1 MVNFMKNII
10 NKLKKET
17 NSNSFIVYR
26 KKHLLYKSIY
36 IIFNETLIS
45 SDTVSDFII
54 RSLNKIKI
62 PTYQNIINRI
72 SNFKYKEISTYE
84 DITYYLNSGFTII
97 LVSKN
102 KYLALET
109 RKNLTRSISTPITEN
124 TPRGALDS
132 FTENIEINV
141 GLIKRRIKSNDLWIK
156 NYRLGKY
163 TDTSVAMLYIKS
175 IAKEELVDK
184 VDKLINNI
192 NIDGLVA
199 AGMLRNL
206 IEKENKNAFPNALS
220 AEKPY
225 TATRYLLMGN
235 IVILVD
241 NDPFAIIL
249 PITLNDNFISEE
261 DDYNK
266 SINVS
271 VTRLIRYLTFVITIL
286 TPSVYLA
293 LTTYNQE
300 IIPINL
306 LISIAAQRENVPF
319 PAFIECIFMIIAFEI
334 LRESDLKLPSFASSA
349 ISIVGALIL
358 GEAAVN
364 AGIVSP
370 IMIIVVAITAIS
382 SLTFVEPEFNNAL
395 RIKRLVFMLGASILG
410 IYGILLVSILFL
422 INLSSYNFLGLPYL
436 SPFAPPDKGRIK
448 DSIIK
453 FPTIKIRKRNP
464 ILTNN
469 ITKNASIPP
478 HSTNENES
486 TIKQKNT
493 NKESNKESI
502 KEPIYEKEN

>member
-1 MVNFMKNII
+1 MKNII
-10 NKLKKET
+10 YKLKKDT
-17 NSNSFIVYR
+17 NYQDNIIYR
-26 KKHLLYKSIY
+26 KKTILIKTIY
-36 IIFNETLIS
+36 IIFNETLTS
-45 SDTVSDFII
+45 SDNISDFII
-54 RSLNKIKI
+54 RSLNKINI
-62 PTYQNIINRI
+62 PTYHNIINKI
-72 SNFKYKEISTYE
+72 SNFKYKEINTYK
-84 DITYYLNSGFTII
+84 DLIYYLNSGFTII
-97 LVSKN
+97 LYSKN
-102 KYLALET
+102 KYIALET
-109 RKNLTRSISTPITEN
+109 KKNLSRSISTPTTEN

-132 FTENIEINV
+132 FTENIETNI

-163 TDTSVAMLYIKS
+163 TDTSVALLYIKS

-184 VDKLINNI
+184 IDKLIKNI

-199 AGMLRNL
+199 SGMLRNL

-225 TATRYLLMGN
+225 TATRYLLLGN
-235 IVILVD
+235 VILLVD

-249 PITLNDNFISEE
+249 PLTLNDNFISEE

-271 VTRLIRYLTFVITIL
+271 ITRIIRYLTFAITLL
-286 TPSVYLA
+286 TPAIYLA

-300 IIPINL
+300 IIPTSL

-319 PAFIECIFMIIAFEI
+319 PAFIECLFMIIAFEI

-382 SLTFVEPEFNNAL
+382 SLIFVEPEFNNAL
-395 RIKRLVFMLGASILG
+395 RIKRLIFMLGASILG
-410 IYGILLVSILFL
+410 IYGVLLVSILFL

-436 SPFAPPDKGRIK
+436 SPFAPPNIPRLK

-453 FPTIKIRKRNP
+453 FPTVKIRKRNP

-469 ITKNASIPP
+469 ITKNTSIIP
-478 HSTNENES
+478 HSTKES
-486 TIKQKNT
+486 T
-493 NKESNKESI
+493 
-502 KEPIYEKEN
+502 YEKD

>member
-1 MVNFMKNII
+1 MNDII
-10 NKLKKET
+10 NKLKEDT
-17 NSNSFIVYR
+17 NYQDKIIYR
-26 KKHLLYKSIY
+26 KKTIFIKTIY
-36 IIFNETLIS
+36 IIFNETLTS
-45 SDTVSDFII
+45 SDSISNFII
-54 RSLNKIKI
+54 RSLNKINI
-62 PTYQNIINRI
+62 PTYHNIINKI
-72 SNFKYKEISTYE
+72 SNFKYKEINTYK
-84 DITYYLNSGFTII
+84 DLIYYLNSGFTII
-97 LVSKN
+97 LYSKN
-102 KYLALET
+102 KYIALET
-109 RKNLTRSISTPITEN
+109 KKNLSRSISTPTTEN

-132 FTENIEINV
+132 FTENIETNI

-163 TDTSVAMLYIKS
+163 TDTSVALLYIKS

-184 VDKLINNI
+184 IDKLINNI

-199 AGMLRNL
+199 SGMLRNL
-206 IEKENKNAFPNALS
+206 IEKENKNAFPNAIS

-225 TATRYLLMGN
+225 TATRYLLLGN
-235 IVILVD
+235 IVLLVD

-249 PITLNDNFISEE
+249 PLTLNDNFISEE

-271 VTRLIRYLTFVITIL
+271 ITRIIRYLTFVITLL
-286 TPSVYLA
+286 TPAIYLA

-300 IIPINL
+300 IIPTNL

-319 PAFIECIFMIIAFEI
+319 PAFIECLFMIFAFEI

-382 SLTFVEPEFNNAL
+382 SLIFIEPEFNNAL

-436 SPFAPPDKGRIK
+436 SPFAPPNIPRLK

-469 ITKNASIPP
+469 LTKNTSIIP
-478 HSTNENES
+478 HSKKES
-486 TIKQKNT
+486 T
-493 NKESNKESI
+493 
-502 KEPIYEKEN
+502 YEKD

>member
-1 MVNFMKNII
+1 MVNFMNDII
-10 NKLKKET
+10 NKLKEDT
-17 NSNSFIVYR
+17 NYQDKIIYR
-26 KKHLLYKSIY
+26 KKTIFIKTIY
-36 IIFNETLIS
+36 IIFNETLTSSNSIS
-45 SDTVSDFII
+45 NFII
-54 RSLNKIKI
+54 RSLNKINI
-62 PTYQNIINRI
+62 PTYHNIINKI
-72 SNFKYKEISTYE
+72 SNFKYKEINTYK
-84 DITYYLNSGFTII
+84 DLIYYLNSGFTII
-97 LVSKN
+97 LYSKN
-102 KYLALET
+102 KYIALET
-109 RKNLTRSISTPITEN
+109 KKNLSRGISTPTTEN

-132 FTENIEINV
+132 FTENIETNI

-163 TDTSVAMLYIKS
+163 TDTSVALLYIKS

-184 VDKLINNI
+184 IDKLINNI

-199 AGMLRNL
+199 SGMLRNL
-206 IEKENKNAFPNALS
+206 IEKENKNAFPNAIS

-225 TATRYLLMGN
+225 TATRYLLLGN
-235 IVILVD
+235 IVLLVD

-249 PITLNDNFISEE
+249 PLTLNDNFISEE

-271 VTRLIRYLTFVITIL
+271 ITRIIRYLTFVITLL
-286 TPSVYLA
+286 TPAIYLA

-300 IIPINL
+300 IIPTNL
-306 LISIAAQRENVPF
+306 LISIAAQRDNVPF
-319 PAFIECIFMIIAFEI
+319 PAFIECLFMIFAFEI
-334 LRESDLKLPSFASSA
+334 LRESDLKLTSFASSA

-382 SLTFVEPEFNNAL
+382 SLIFIEPEFNNAL
-395 RIKRLVFMLGASILG
+395 RIKRFVFMLGASILG

-436 SPFAPPDKGRIK
+436 SPFAPPNIPLLK

-469 ITKNASIPP
+469 LTKNTSIIP
-478 HSTNENES
+478 HSKKES
-486 TIKQKNT
+486 T
-493 NKESNKESI
+493 
-502 KEPIYEKEN
+502 YEKD

>member
-1 MVNFMKNII
+1 MVNFMNNII
-10 NKLKKET
+10 NKLKEDT
-17 NSNSFIVYR
+17 NYQDNIIYR
-26 KKHLLYKSIY
+26 KKTILIKTIY
-36 IIFNETLIS
+36 IIFNETLTS
-45 SDTVSDFII
+45 SDNISDFII
-54 RSLNKIKI
+54 RSLNKINI
-62 PTYQNIINRI
+62 PTYHSIINKI
-72 SNFKYKEISTYE
+72 SNFKYKEINTYK
-84 DITYYLNSGFTII
+84 DLIYYLNSGFTII
-97 LVSKN
+97 LYSKN
-102 KYLALET
+102 KYIALET
-109 RKNLTRSISTPITEN
+109 KKNLSRSISTPTTEN

-132 FTENIEINV
+132 FTENIETNI

-163 TDTSVAMLYIKS
+163 TDTSVALLYIKS

-184 VDKLINNI
+184 IDKLINNI

-199 AGMLRNL
+199 SGMLRNL
-206 IEKENKNAFPNALS
+206 IEKENKNAFPNAIS

-225 TATRYLLMGN
+225 TATRYLLLGN
-235 IVILVD
+235 VVILVD

-249 PITLNDNFISEE
+249 PLTLNDNFISEE

-271 VTRLIRYLTFVITIL
+271 ITRIIRYLTFAITLL
-286 TPSVYLA
+286 TPAIYLA

-300 IIPINL
+300 IIPTSL

-319 PAFIECIFMIIAFEI
+319 PAFIECLFMIIAFEI

-382 SLTFVEPEFNNAL
+382 SLIFVEPEFNNAL

-410 IYGILLVSILFL
+410 IYGVLLVSILFL

-436 SPFAPPDKGRIK
+436 SPFAPPNIPRLK

-453 FPTIKIRKRNP
+453 FPTVKIRKRNP

-469 ITKNASIPP
+469 ITKNTSIIP
-478 HSTNENES
+478 HSKKES
-486 TIKQKNT
+486 T
-493 NKESNKESI
+493 
-502 KEPIYEKEN
+502 YEKN

>member
-1 MVNFMKNII
+1 MVNYMNDII
-10 NKLKKET
+10 NKLKEDT
-17 NSNSFIVYR
+17 NYQDKIIYR
-26 KKHLLYKSIY
+26 KKTIFIKTIY
-36 IIFNETLIS
+36 IIFNETLTS
-45 SDTVSDFII
+45 SDSISNFII
-54 RSLNKIKI
+54 RSLNKINI
-62 PTYQNIINRI
+62 PTYHNIINKI
-72 SNFKYKEISTYE
+72 SNFKYKEINTYK
-84 DITYYLNSGFTII
+84 DLIYYLNSGFTII
-97 LVSKN
+97 LYSKN
-102 KYLALET
+102 KYIALET
-109 RKNLTRSISTPITEN
+109 KKNLSRGISTPTTEN

-132 FTENIEINV
+132 FTENIETNI

-163 TDTSVAMLYIKS
+163 TDTSVALLYIKS

-184 VDKLINNI
+184 IDKLINNI

-199 AGMLRNL
+199 SGMLRNL

-225 TATRYLLMGN
+225 TATRYLLLGN
-235 IVILVD
+235 IVLLVD

-249 PITLNDNFISEE
+249 PLTLNDNFISEE

-271 VTRLIRYLTFVITIL
+271 ITRIIRYLTFVITLL
-286 TPSVYLA
+286 TPAIYLA

-300 IIPINL
+300 IIPTNL

-319 PAFIECIFMIIAFEI
+319 PAFIECLFMIFAFEI

-382 SLTFVEPEFNNAL
+382 SLIFIEPEFNNAL

-436 SPFAPPDKGRIK
+436 SPFAPPNIPRLK

-469 ITKNASIPP
+469 LTKNTSIIP
-478 HSTNENES
+478 HS
-486 TIKQKNT
+486 K
-493 NKESNKESI
+493 KEATYVI
-502 KEPIYEKEN
+502 D